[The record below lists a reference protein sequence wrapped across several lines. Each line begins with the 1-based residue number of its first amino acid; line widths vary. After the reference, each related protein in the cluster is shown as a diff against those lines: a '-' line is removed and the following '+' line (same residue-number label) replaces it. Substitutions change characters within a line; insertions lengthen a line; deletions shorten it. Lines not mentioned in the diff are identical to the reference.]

1 MNRTVFTIVALTAMA
16 LSASAQDEWKDR
28 SVPAW
33 GKEYPHADYMLFG
46 SREKALKTDYSGS
59 EYYKCLNGEWNFS
72 YAEDFRELPEN
83 FWTNDY
89 DDSAW
94 GRIAVP
100 SNWEFNGYG
109 TPIYINSPFE
119 MDPNTGAKK
128 EPAFPDKIPGGAYR
142 MWFSVPSDW
151 DGREVFLQL
160 GGVKSA
166 CWLYVNGQK
175 AGYTEDSKDPAEF
188 NITPYLQPGRNLL
201 ALEVHRWSTGS
212 YYECQDFWR
221 VSGIERDVYL
231 TSRPQILIR
240 DIVVDSPLDP
250 TFKHGMLDY
259 KVKLANLGGA
269 TGKVKLNLSLLDPS
283 GKTIWSETRKA
294 YVDPTGEDLTAG
306 DYVQFSHCVMNV
318 DAWSAEKPSLYTA
331 LLAVTNPDGTIEY
344 TSHKVGF
351 RSSFIVGTDYYIN
364 GKRVMIKGV
373 NIHEL
378 APYSGHVV
386 SEEAI
391 RGFRHWPRCR
401 HRSRTRRRAH
411 RSGAAADSG
420 WCGWR

>member
-1 MNRTVFTIVALTAMA
+1 MNRTVFTIVAWTAMA

-46 SREKALKTDYSGS
+46 SREKALQADYSGS

-83 FWTNDY
+83 FWATDY

-175 AGYTEDSKDPAEF
+175 AGYTEDSKVLREMRMGTRAYEKIARERYFMKADDEDIF
-188 NITPYLQPGRNLL
+188 VL
-201 ALEVHRWSTGS
+201 STDLPKNND
-212 YYECQDFWR
+212 EE
-221 VSGIERDVYL
+221 IE
-231 TSRPQILIR
+231 
-240 DIVVDSPLDP
+240 
-250 TFKHGMLDY
+250 
-259 KVKLANLGGA
+259 N
-269 TGKVKLNLSLLDPS
+269 
-283 GKTIWSETRKA
+283 ET
-294 YVDPTGEDLTAG
+294 VE
-306 DYVQFSHCVMNV
+306 
-318 DAWSAEKPSLYTA
+318 
-331 LLAVTNPDGTIEY
+331 
-344 TSHKVGF
+344 
-351 RSSFIVGTDYYIN
+351 
-364 GKRVMIKGV
+364 
-373 NIHEL
+373 
-378 APYSGHVV
+378 
-386 SEEAI
+386 
-391 RGFRHWPRCR
+391 
-401 HRSRTRRRAH
+401 
-411 RSGAAADSG
+411 
-420 WCGWR
+420 

>member
-16 LSASAQDEWKDR
+16 LSASAHDEWKDR

-46 SREKALKTDYSGS
+46 SREKALKADYSGS

-201 ALEVHRWSTGS
+201 ALEVHR
-212 YYECQDFWR
+212 
-221 VSGIERDVYL
+221 
-231 TSRPQILIR
+231 
-240 DIVVDSPLDP
+240 
-250 TFKHGMLDY
+250 
-259 KVKLANLGGA
+259 
-269 TGKVKLNLSLLDPS
+269 
-283 GKTIWSETRKA
+283 
-294 YVDPTGEDLTAG
+294 
-306 DYVQFSHCVMNV
+306 
-318 DAWSAEKPSLYTA
+318 
-331 LLAVTNPDGTIEY
+331 
-344 TSHKVGF
+344 
-351 RSSFIVGTDYYIN
+351 
-364 GKRVMIKGV
+364 
-373 NIHEL
+373 
-378 APYSGHVV
+378 
-386 SEEAI
+386 
-391 RGFRHWPRCR
+391 
-401 HRSRTRRRAH
+401 
-411 RSGAAADSG
+411 
-420 WCGWR
+420 